1 MDIEATQES
10 INTLLPFL
18 ELHNLLDTNIER
30 ESKEDFLTFVRLMAP
45 TLVSDWKMGK
55 HIEVISDRLN
65 KL

>member
-1 MDIEATQES
+1 MDIEANQES

-18 ELHNLLDTNIER
+18 ELHNLLNTTIER

-55 HIEVISDRLN
+55 HIEVISDKLN